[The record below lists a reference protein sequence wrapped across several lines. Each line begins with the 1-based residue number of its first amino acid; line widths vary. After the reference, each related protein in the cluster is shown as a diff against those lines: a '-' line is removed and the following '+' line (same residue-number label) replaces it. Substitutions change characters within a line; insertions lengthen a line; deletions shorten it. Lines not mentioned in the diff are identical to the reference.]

1 ASCSVA
7 NAATNQEPRQRKC
20 GQNRSGLGV
29 RLEQAVILKN
39 QPQQALTRSSVVKCY
54 CSKSISKSPAAR
66 RAGSSPASGTIIFK
80 SPPTYSVAATAATAA
95 TRPAGT
101 PRIALRWQAMF
112 DAAGDARRELSDFSH
127 TCARSRTGSPVPR
140 SQRPF
145 RSIPSK
151 QRKSDPAQQ
160 KAQHYDTKVE
170 YWNDQEHQS

>member
-1 ASCSVA
+1 MFRTTVTGGQLVYNCRLPATSCFLQHVLA
-7 NAATNQEPRQRKC
+7 R
-20 GQNRSGLGV
+20 
-29 RLEQAVILKN
+29 
-39 QPQQALTRSSVVKCY
+39 VVELVDAGD
-54 CSKSISKSPAAR
+54 SKSPAAR